1 MFSFIFRFFEGG
13 KNGKILSTVKKLEA
27 FVHFSFVYY
36 SNGLGS
42 LRTICNKIPKGQ
54 VPPGMNRLTGRHARS
69 IWIKFVEIS
78 FLKKKSNKMSRL
90 SFVVVGLEMI
100 FGNPGRSKINKW
112 SSSSFLKKLLKGEK
126 NLKKITGRALD
137 KKLVAAGGGKK

>member
-78 FLKKKSNKMSRL
+78 FLKKKKSNKMSRL

-100 FGNPGRSKINKW
+100 FGNPGRS
-112 SSSSFLKKLLKGEK
+112 SFLKKKKLLKGEK